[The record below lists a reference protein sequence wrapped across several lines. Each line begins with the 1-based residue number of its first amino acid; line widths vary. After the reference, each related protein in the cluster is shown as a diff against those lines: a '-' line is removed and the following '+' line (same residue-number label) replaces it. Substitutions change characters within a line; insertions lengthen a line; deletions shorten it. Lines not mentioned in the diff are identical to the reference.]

1 MWLLSFL
8 PDTLLMYIVNVILIA
23 GVISFILAF
32 FVLHKILNKI
42 PGLSKYALMFQ
53 IISALLLTA
62 GIYFKGGYSTEMMW
76 RERVKELEA
85 KVAAAETESKQE
97 NIVVQE
103 KIVKQKEY
111 IKGKTEYITKYIDKI
126 ETKEIIKEVQG
137 PERVRVEEVIK
148 YIESC
153 PVPKELVDI
162 HNNAAILNR
171 AAKDAKK

>member
-1 MWLLSFL
+1 
-8 PDTLLMYIVNVILIA
+8 MYIVNIVLIA
-23 GVISFILAF
+23 GIISFILAF

-42 PGLSKYALMFQ
+42 PGLSKYALAFQ
-53 IISALLLTA
+53 IISAILLA
-62 GIYFKGGYSTEMMW
+62 SGIYFKGGYTTEMMW
-76 RERVKELEA
+76 RDRVKELEA